1 MSSATTS
8 INMEGNG
15 EVASNGGPEQAGTSD
30 PAAGIAPGR
39 VRIDQYGLDL
49 GPWLH
54 LAAERSR

>member
-1 MSSATTS
+1 
-8 INMEGNG
+8 MEGNG